1 MTKSIATIYGSRA
14 TGPSAEWP
22 EGIYK
27 DETASGANNGTP
39 LQVDWAMQLEALPQ
53 RIRME
58 AHMSPSDLNGIV
70 DTAKDNQTWQAL
82 MARLSNTAPP
92 QATAGEICA
101 GMPDVD
107 WADPAV
113 APNYLD
119 TGELIID
126 ACMCFDKA
134 TSKHF
139 LAIIHDNNTLQ
150 FVSGPWQYS
159 SSPVLE
165 AAPSISWG
173 TTPDQ
178 LMAVCSDGEYLY
190 IAWRQTGGTVRVSQ
204 FTVANWTGT
213 EVRTWNTGITPAAKQ
228 GTKLCSAS
236 DARLGFMIPSASN
249 GIYLGSIVKSGLT
262 VASDNFASY
271 ETDFVGAKVVS
282 DGSFIFCIG
291 RDESGDPTMAY
302 ALLQAAIYDPTQQ
315 TITAMPGF
323 FGAGQNHLAFAT
335 SLQRVRDLIVVTTA
349 TGNILAYNSGT
360 STMRELF
367 ESLPFT
373 PYDNSLLY
381 GTAMGSD
388 GKNIH
393 LFMVEDDSA
402 GSYGFYSVF
411 KVPIGEFL
419 WEAYV
424 PTVPANL
431 SQARNRIAAWS
442 TLMQYNTPSAYLL
455 FDRRDMWLVMVTGHI
470 YRICNP

>member
-14 TGPSAEWP
+14 TGPSADWP

-58 AHMSPSDLNGIV
+58 GHVSPSDLNGIV

-92 QATAGEICA
+92 QATPAEICA

-107 WADPAV
+107 WADPAA

-119 TGELIID
+119 TGEYIID

-134 TSKHF
+134 TSTPF
-139 LAIIHDNNTLQ
+139 LAIVHDDNTLQ
-150 FVSGPWQYS
+150 FVSGPWRYS
-159 SSPVLE
+159 SSPSLD

-190 IAWRQTGGTVRVSQ
+190 VAWRQTGGTVRVSQ

-213 EVRTWNTGITPAAKQ
+213 EVRTWNTGITPTAKQ
-228 GTKLCSAS
+228 GTKLVSAS

-249 GIYLGSIVKSGLT
+249 GIYLGSIVKTGST
-262 VASDNFASY
+262 VASDNFAAY
-271 ETDFVGAKVVS
+271 DTDFVGAKVIS
-282 DGSFIFCIG
+282 DGSFLYCLG
-291 RDESGDPTMAY
+291 RDESSSPTMAY

-323 FGAGQNHLAFAT
+323 FAST
-335 SLQRVRDLIVVTTA
+335 SNVMGMPTSIQRVRDLIVITTM
-349 TGNILAYNSGT
+349 TGSILAYNPGT
-360 STMRELF
+360 STMRQLF
-367 ESLPFT
+367 ADLDFA
-373 PYDNSLLY
+373 PYDNSMLY
-381 GTAMGSD
+381 GTAIGSD

-393 LFMVEDDSA
+393 LFMVEDDDI
-402 GSYGFYSVF
+402 GSYGYYSVF
-411 KVPIGEFL
+411 KVPIGEFM
-419 WEAYV
+419 WEAYRAALQV
-424 PTVPANL
+424 DLPQT
-431 SQARNRIAAWS
+431 RNRITAWS
-442 TLMQYNTPSAYLL
+442 TSMQYNTPAAYLL